1 MYQGSTCSASG
12 IFVDIHGGYGKKDTK
27 LHIMSES
34 WKIAMANCFY
44 VTLGWAS
51 WLMSYLFL
59 YATASFIT
67 QPFSF
72 ER

>member
-44 VTLGWAS
+44 VTLGWAGWRNCS
-51 WLMSYLFL
+51 
-59 YATASFIT
+59 
-67 QPFSF
+67 
-72 ER
+72 